1 MNHRRQFLK
10 AASALGLTASA
21 SSITF
26 ASEQKPSP
34 LTVMVYLKGGND
46 GYNALVPF
54 TNARY
59 QRMRPTLALK
69 RDQLITISETQGFH
83 ASLAALM
90 PSLKDGNLAVIQ
102 GIGQQEVTN
111 QHYRDAETQFTGA
124 APDEFFTEG
133 WATRAIKS
141 FRGGGNDVG
150 VINMLYPN
158 EWIARRKVSETAFLT
173 NAKAER
179 AANTFAL
186 NTPRVLKTNFPADSF
201 GNALK
206 ATVELAAAN
215 MAPPVV
221 HICLNAE
228 DGDHHHAFDTH
239 WDQPKYH
246 GATLERLAKGLAA
259 FRAGMEEIGRWNDTV
274 LFTYDEFGRSPKEN
288 EKQGTHHGW
297 ANVQFVMGGRI
308 KGGLV
313 GEAMPVVN
321 VFQIDGPAPTID
333 YRALY
338 TTIIEQHWG
347 ASANGVFQKRF
358 KPLDIFKA

>member
-1 MNHRRQFLK
+1 
-10 AASALGLTASA
+10 
-21 SSITF
+21 
-26 ASEQKPSP
+26 
-34 LTVMVYLKGGND
+34 
-46 GYNALVPF
+46 
-54 TNARY
+54 
-59 QRMRPTLALK
+59 
-69 RDQLITISETQGFH
+69 
-83 ASLAALM
+83 
-90 PSLKDGNLAVIQ
+90 
-102 GIGQQEVTN
+102 
-111 QHYRDAETQFTGA
+111 
-124 APDEFFTEG
+124 
-133 WATRAIKS
+133 
-141 FRGGGNDVG
+141 
-150 VINMLYPN
+150 
-158 EWIARRKVSETAFLT
+158 
-173 NAKAER
+173 
-179 AANTFAL
+179 
-186 NTPRVLKTNFPADSF
+186 
-201 GNALK
+201 LK

-333 YRALY
+333 YRVLY